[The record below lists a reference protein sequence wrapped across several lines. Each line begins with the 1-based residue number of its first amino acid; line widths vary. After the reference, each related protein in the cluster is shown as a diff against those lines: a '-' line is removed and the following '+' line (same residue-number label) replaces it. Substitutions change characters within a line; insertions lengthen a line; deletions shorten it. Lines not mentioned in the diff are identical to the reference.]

1 MRFIDPKI
9 DFAFKK
15 IFGSSDSKDILI
27 NFLNAI
33 LYEGQPFIEDLE
45 IIDSQPENPTLG
57 TQETRL
63 DVKATINGD
72 RIALVEIQLIN
83 VPSFG
88 NRVLYNAAKSYSQ
101 QLTGKDRYERLK
113 TVISLKIADF
123 EMFENQP
130 EFMSRFVF
138 QEKEQQFECPDTEI
152 ELVFLELPKFS
163 KELAA
168 LETTADQWIYFL
180 KNTSTLE
187 TVPETLSAVPEI
199 QKAFRMARED
209 NFTQEE
215 LKELQKQELWI
226 QDQQI
231 AIEIAREQVTKT
243 AQLSLILRQL
253 VRRLGTIQPETENSI
268 RQLSVEE
275 LENLGEAV
283 LDFNHPSDLTVWLQA
298 NAI

>member
-33 LYEGQPFIEDLE
+33 LYEAQPLIEDLE

-57 TQETRL
+57 AQETRL
-63 DVKATINGD
+63 DVKATINDD

-152 ELVFLELPKFS
+152 ELVFIELPKFS

-199 QKAFRMARED
+199 QKAFRIARED
-209 NFTQEE
+209 NFNQEE

-268 RQLSVEE
+268 RQLSVQE

>member
-1 MRFIDPKI
+1 MRFINPKI

-33 LYEGQPFIEDLE
+33 LYEAQPVIEDLE
-45 IIDSQPENPTLG
+45 IIDSQAEPQTLA
-57 TQETRL
+57 TQDTHL
-63 DVKATINGD
+63 DVKATINGG
-72 RIALVEIQLIN
+72 RIALVELQLIN

-101 QLTGKDRYERLK
+101 QLTGKERYERLK

-152 ELVFLELPKFS
+152 ELVFIELPKFS
-163 KELAA
+163 KELAE

-180 KNTSTLE
+180 ENTSTLE

-199 QKAFRMARED
+199 QKAFRIAREE

-215 LKELQKQELWI
+215 LNELHKQELWI
-226 QDQQI
+226 EDQQI

-253 VRRLGTIQPETENSI
+253 VRRLGTIQPETENCI
-268 RQLSVEE
+268 RQLGVEQLEE
-275 LENLGEAV
+275 LGDAV
-283 LDFNHPSDLTVWLQA
+283 LDFNKQSDLTAWLQA

>member
-33 LYEGQPFIEDLE
+33 LYEAQPLIEDLE

-57 TQETRL
+57 AQETRL

-138 QEKEQQFECPDTEI
+138 QEKEQQFECPDTAI

-163 KELAA
+163 KELAE
-168 LETTADQWIYFL
+168 LETTADQWIYFI

-199 QKAFRMARED
+199 QKAFRIARED

-253 VRRLGTIQPETENSI
+253 VRRLGTIQPETENCI